1 MADKKPAAPAAA
13 AAPAAPAGE
22 AKPKLPIIPIVGAAV
37 VSAILAGGI
46 MFFVMPKP
54 AAAPTEE
61 GGQAAADEDAEGEG
75 DGAEPGAETVYIEI
89 KEPLIANLPP
99 GGPAFLQVRVQIG
112 TRGEAGKKAVESH
125 LPAIQSALLAMLRQ
139 TTAEE
144 LAKPDAMLALQGKA
158 LTEVN
163 RVLKRETGKDG
174 TASAVLFTSF
184 VTQ

>member
-1 MADKKPAAPAAA
+1 MAEKKPAAP

-22 AKPKLPIIPIVGAAV
+22 AKPKLPIVPIVGAAV
-37 VSAILAGGI
+37 VSAVLAGGL
-46 MFFVMPKP
+46 MYFLMPKP

-61 GGQAAADEDAEGEG
+61 GGQAAAEDGDEEGEG
-75 DGAEPGAETVYIEI
+75 EGGEPVAETVYVEI

-99 GGPAFLQVRVQIG
+99 GGPAFLQVKVQIG

-139 TTAEE
+139 TTADE

-158 LTEVN
+158 LAEVN
-163 RVLKRETGKDG
+163 RVLKGETGKDG
-174 TASAVLFTSF
+174 TASSVLFTSF